1 MCASLYMQPIKV
13 KLSLFF
19 QVVKLETMS
28 LSKYQKLQELGIDI
42 WKKRSEEEVINFQE
56 EIFLIDEDSILL
68 LGEKDKKVSEEDKT
82 IFLRTLTKSI
92 KKNKILRINKLEN
105 PKAVNNILDLGT
117 DSSEYLE
124 QFENAKISSYDS
136 MTEICSSKETKQLF
150 LEKLKV
156 LNL

>member
-1 MCASLYMQPIKV
+1 MRASLYMQPIKV

-42 WKKRSEEEVINFQE
+42 WKKRSEEEVIIFQE
-56 EIFLIDEDSILL
+56 EIYLIDEDNILL

-150 LEKLKV
+150 LEKLIV
-156 LNL
+156 LHL

>member
-1 MCASLYMQPIKV
+1 MRASLYMQPIKV

-19 QVVKLETMS
+19 QVVKLVTMS

-42 WKKRSEEEVINFQE
+42 WKKRSEEEVIIFQE
-56 EIFLIDEDSILL
+56 EIYLIDEDNILL
-68 LGEKDKKVSEEDKT
+68 LGEKDKKVSKEDKT

>member
-1 MCASLYMQPIKV
+1 MRASLYMQPIKV

-92 KKNKILRINKLEN
+92 KKNKIFRINKLEN

>member
-1 MCASLYMQPIKV
+1 MRASLYMQPIKV

-42 WKKRSEEEVINFQE
+42 WKKRSEEEVIIFQE
-56 EIFLIDEDSILL
+56 ETYLIDEDNILL
-68 LGEKDKKVSEEDKT
+68 LGEKDKKVSKEDKT

-105 PKAVNNILDLGT
+105 PKAVNNILDLST

>member
-1 MCASLYMQPIKV
+1 MRASLYMQPIKV
-13 KLSLFF
+13 KLSLFL

-42 WKKRSEEEVINFQE
+42 WKKRSEEEVIIFQE
-56 EIFLIDEDSILL
+56 EIYLIDEDNILL
-68 LGEKDKKVSEEDKT
+68 LGEKDKKVSKEDKT

>member
-1 MCASLYMQPIKV
+1 MRASLYMQPIKV

-124 QFENAKISSYDS
+124 QFEDAKISSYDS
-136 MTEICSSKETKQLF
+136 MTEICSSKQTKQLF

>member
-1 MCASLYMQPIKV
+1 MRASLYMQPIKV

-42 WKKRSEEEVINFQE
+42 WKKRSEEEVIIFQE
-56 EIFLIDEDSILL
+56 EIYLIDEDNILL
-68 LGEKDKKVSEEDKT
+68 LGEKDKKVSKEDKT

-136 MTEICSSKETKQLF
+136 MTEICSSKETKQRF

>member
-1 MCASLYMQPIKV
+1 MY
-13 KLSLFF
+13 
-19 QVVKLETMS
+19 

-42 WKKRSEEEVINFQE
+42 WKKRSEEEVIIFQE
-56 EIFLIDEDSILL
+56 EIYLIDEDNILI

>member
-1 MCASLYMQPIKV
+1 MRASLYMQPIKV

-92 KKNKILRINKLEN
+92 NKNKILRINKLEN

>member
-1 MCASLYMQPIKV
+1 MRASLYMQPIKV

-56 EIFLIDEDSILL
+56 EIFLIDEDNILL

-92 KKNKILRINKLEN
+92 NKNKILRINKLEN

>member
-1 MCASLYMQPIKV
+1 MSASLYMQPIKV

>member
-1 MCASLYMQPIKV
+1 MRASLYMQPIKV

-92 KKNKILRINKLEN
+92 KKNKILRIHKLEN

-136 MTEICSSKETKQLF
+136 ITEICSSKETKQLF

>member
-1 MCASLYMQPIKV
+1 
-13 KLSLFF
+13 
-19 QVVKLETMS
+19 MS

-42 WKKRSEEEVINFQE
+42 WKKRSEEEVIIFQE

-136 MTEICSSKETKQLF
+136 MTEICSSKETKKLF
-150 LEKLKV
+150 LEKLKA

>member
-1 MCASLYMQPIKV
+1 MRASLYMQPIKV

>member
-1 MCASLYMQPIKV
+1 MRASLYMQPIKV

-42 WKKRSEEEVINFQE
+42 WKKRSEEEVIIFQE
-56 EIFLIDEDSILL
+56 EIYLIDEDNILL
-68 LGEKDKKVSEEDKT
+68 LGEKDKKVSKEDKT

-105 PKAVNNILDLGT
+105 PKVVNNILDLGT

>member
-1 MCASLYMQPIKV
+1 MRASLYMQPIKV

-42 WKKRSEEEVINFQE
+42 WKKRSEEEVTNFQE

-136 MTEICSSKETKQLF
+136 MTEICSSKQTKQLF

>member
-1 MCASLYMQPIKV
+1 MRASLYMQPIKV

-42 WKKRSEEEVINFQE
+42 WKKRSEEEVIIFQE
-56 EIFLIDEDSILL
+56 EIYLIDEDNILL
-68 LGEKDKKVSEEDKT
+68 LGEKDKKVSKEDKT
-82 IFLRTLTKSI
+82 IILRTLTKSI

>member
-1 MCASLYMQPIKV
+1 MRASLYMQPIKV

-42 WKKRSEEEVINFQE
+42 WKKRSEEEVIIFQE
-56 EIFLIDEDSILL
+56 EIYLIDEDNILL
-68 LGEKDKKVSEEDKT
+68 LGEKDKKVSKEDKT

-124 QFENAKISSYDS
+124 QFENAKILSYDS
-136 MTEICSSKETKQLF
+136 MIEICSSKETKQLF

>member
-1 MCASLYMQPIKV
+1 MQPIKV

-42 WKKRSEEEVINFQE
+42 WKKRSEEEVIIFQE
-56 EIFLIDEDSILL
+56 EIYLIDEDNILL
-68 LGEKDKKVSEEDKT
+68 LGEKDKKVSKEDKT

-105 PKAVNNILDLGT
+105 PKAVNNILDLST

>member
-1 MCASLYMQPIKV
+1 MRASLYMQPIKV

-136 MTEICSSKETKQLF
+136 MKEICSSKETKQLF

>member
-1 MCASLYMQPIKV
+1 MRASLYMQPIKV

-92 KKNKILRINKLEN
+92 NKNKILRINKLEN

-136 MTEICSSKETKQLF
+136 MTEICSSKDTKQLF

>member
-1 MCASLYMQPIKV
+1 MRASLYMQPIKV

-124 QFENAKISSYDS
+124 QFENAKTSSYDS

>member
-1 MCASLYMQPIKV
+1 MRASLYMQPIKV

-68 LGEKDKKVSEEDKT
+68 LGEKDKKVSKEDKT

>member
-1 MCASLYMQPIKV
+1 MRASLYMQPIKV

-92 KKNKILRINKLEN
+92 KKNKNLRINKQEN
-105 PKAVNNILDLGT
+105 PKAVNNILELGT

>member
-1 MCASLYMQPIKV
+1 MRASLYMQPIKV

-42 WKKRSEEEVINFQE
+42 WKKRAEEEVIIFQE
-56 EIFLIDEDSILL
+56 EIYLIDEDNILL

>member
-1 MCASLYMQPIKV
+1 MRASLYMQPIKV

-56 EIFLIDEDSILL
+56 EIFLIDDDSILL

>member
-1 MCASLYMQPIKV
+1 MRASLYMQPIKV

-42 WKKRSEEEVINFQE
+42 WKKRSEEEVIIFQE
-56 EIFLIDEDSILL
+56 EIYLIDEDNILL
-68 LGEKDKKVSEEDKT
+68 LGEKDKKVSKEDKT

-136 MTEICSSKETKQLF
+136 MTEICSSKETKKLF

>member
-1 MCASLYMQPIKV
+1 MRASLYMQPIKV

-42 WKKRSEEEVINFQE
+42 WKKRSEEEVIIFQE
-56 EIFLIDEDSILL
+56 EIYLIDEDNILL
-68 LGEKDKKVSEEDKT
+68 LGEKDKKVSKEDKT

-124 QFENAKISSYDS
+124 QFENAKLSSYDS

>member
-1 MCASLYMQPIKV
+1 MQPIKV

>member
-1 MCASLYMQPIKV
+1 MRASLYMQPIKV

-92 KKNKILRINKLEN
+92 NKNKILRINKLEN

-136 MTEICSSKETKQLF
+136 MTEICSSKQTKQLF

>member
-1 MCASLYMQPIKV
+1 MRASLYMQPIKV

-42 WKKRSEEEVINFQE
+42 WKKRSEEEVIIFQE
-56 EIFLIDEDSILL
+56 EIYLIDEDNILL
-68 LGEKDKKVSEEDKT
+68 LGEKDKKVSKEDKT

-92 KKNKILRINKLEN
+92 KKNKILRINKQEN
-105 PKAVNNILDLGT
+105 PKVVNNILDLGT

>member
-1 MCASLYMQPIKV
+1 MRASLYMQPIKV

-19 QVVKLETMS
+19 QVVKLETMY

-68 LGEKDKKVSEEDKT
+68 LGEKDKKVSKEDKT

>member
-1 MCASLYMQPIKV
+1 
-13 KLSLFF
+13 
-19 QVVKLETMS
+19 MS

-42 WKKRSEEEVINFQE
+42 WKKRSEEEVIIFQE
-56 EIFLIDEDSILL
+56 EIYLIDEDNILL
-68 LGEKDKKVSEEDKT
+68 LGEKDKKVSKEDKT

-105 PKAVNNILDLGT
+105 PKEVNNILDLGT

>member
-1 MCASLYMQPIKV
+1 MRASLYMQPIKV

-42 WKKRSEEEVINFQE
+42 WKKRSEEEVIIFQE
-56 EIFLIDEDSILL
+56 EIYLIDEDNILL
-68 LGEKDKKVSEEDKT
+68 LGEKDKKVSKEDKT

-105 PKAVNNILDLGT
+105 PKAVNNIMDLGT

>member
-1 MCASLYMQPIKV
+1 MRASLYMQPIKV

-42 WKKRSEEEVINFQE
+42 WKKRSEEEVIIFQE
-56 EIFLIDEDSILL
+56 EIYLIDEDNILL
-68 LGEKDKKVSEEDKT
+68 LGEKDKKVSKEDKT

-105 PKAVNNILDLGT
+105 PKAVNNILYLGT

>member
-1 MCASLYMQPIKV
+1 MRASLYMQPIKV

-136 MTEICSSKETKQLF
+136 MTEICSSKQTKQLF

>member
-1 MCASLYMQPIKV
+1 MRASLYMQPIKV
-13 KLSLFF
+13 KLSLFS
-19 QVVKLETMS
+19 QVVKLVTMS

-42 WKKRSEEEVINFQE
+42 WKKRSEEEVIIFQE
-56 EIFLIDEDSILL
+56 EIYLIDEDNILL
-68 LGEKDKKVSEEDKT
+68 LGEKDKKVSKEDKT

-92 KKNKILRINKLEN
+92 KKNKILRINKQEN
-105 PKAVNNILDLGT
+105 PKVVNNILDLGT

-124 QFENAKISSYDS
+124 QFENAKISSFDS

>member
-1 MCASLYMQPIKV
+1 
-13 KLSLFF
+13 
-19 QVVKLETMS
+19 MS

-42 WKKRSEEEVINFQE
+42 WKKRSEEEVIIFQE
-56 EIFLIDEDSILL
+56 EIYLIDEDNILL
-68 LGEKDKKVSEEDKT
+68 LGEKDRKVSKEDKT